1 MILFYLLLQ
10 QLQNA
15 ASKKLLKITNSH
27 LRNPAYKMIISP
39 IFEGPQIIAI
49 QLDTS
54 LGKLISWLSKY
65 IFAEREK

>member
-15 ASKKLLKITNSH
+15 ASKKLLITNSH
-27 LRNPAYKMIISP
+27 LRTPAYKTIISP

-49 QLDTS
+49 QLDT
-54 LGKLISWLSKY
+54 GKLISCLSKH
-65 IFAEREK
+65 IFAEREM

>member
-15 ASKKLLKITNSH
+15 ASKKLLITNSH
-27 LRNPAYKMIISP
+27 LRTPAYKMIISP
-39 IFEGPQIIAI
+39 IFEGPQFIAI

-54 LGKLISWLSKY
+54 LGKLTSCLSKY
-65 IFAEREK
+65 IFAEKEK